1 MSKGSSTT
9 ANKEITCDPLN
20 FFCTAEALWLTDNF
34 YNNTEIHWHVVK
46 WPPIFPFKSVER
58 KPCLWKLREGWQ
70 GQALHKKALPKLRPH
85 LQTAM
90 VPTAKLF
97 MSDVVKAC
105 SRSAKKRTAWGA
117 GTHKNRATDVIPN
130 QNSVFLLLGPSIRF
144 FFFCNAQ
151 WNVGMSDAAKACS
164 RSVKKRTVWRSCDT
178 QNDSSTLF
186 LLTYLTSLV
195 TYLLTYSLIYLLID

>member
-9 ANKEITCDPLN
+9 TDKEITGDPLN

-46 WPPIFPFKSVER
+46 WPPSSHLKALSENHACEDLEKGGKGKPCIRRHNQSWGRTWKRRWWWRLSYLCLTLPRLAQEAPKSV
-58 KPCLWKLREGWQ
+58 LREELGRTKIEW
-70 GQALHKKALPKLRPH
+70 P
-85 LQTAM
+85 
-90 VPTAKLF
+90 
-97 MSDVVKAC
+97 
-105 SRSAKKRTAWGA
+105 SRFRTK
-117 GTHKNRATDVIPN
+117 T
-130 QNSVFLLLGPSIRF
+130 QF
-144 FFFCNAQ
+144 FFFWGPQ

-164 RSVKKRTVWRSCDT
+164 RSVKKCTVWRSCDA